1 MLVQLWDRTPFL
13 LGGYGY
19 NLLIAALAMLA
30 GTVIGLVVALARFTR
45 FLPVRLAGQG
55 VTSLCRN
62 IPSFVLMFYVA
73 FVFPVEIPWGVG
85 FVQVPLWIKATLAL
99 IIPTVGFASDQGL
112 AYLRQ
117 RQAGVADHG
126 ATFVTAW
133 VQYYLIVLMASA
145 TASVIGA
152 DEVVGRAN
160 RVIAVDSSPEFL
172 LLTYSYVC
180 LWFLITGLAVARLVR
195 YLAAYRGRSRQTD
208 SEPGWEPE

>member
-1 MLVQLWDRTPFL
+1 MLVHLWERTPFL
-13 LGGYGY
+13 LGGYGF
-19 NLLIAALAMLA
+19 NLLIAALAMTA
-30 GTVIGLVVALARFTR
+30 GTVIGLLIALARHARTAP
-45 FLPVRLAGQG
+45 LRLAGEA

-73 FVFPVEIPWGVG
+73 FVFPVELEWGG
-85 FVQVPLWIKATLAL
+85 TLVQVPLWIKATFAL
-99 IIPTVGFASDQGL
+99 IIPVIGFASDQGG

-117 RQAGVADHG
+117 KRKGQPDAGAV
-126 ATFVTAW
+126 FVTAW

-160 RVIAVDSSPEFL
+160 RVIAVDNSPGFL

-180 LWFLITGLAVARLVR
+180 LWFLVSGLGITGVVR
-195 YLAAYRGRSRQTD
+195 WLEVRRYHQNAPNSM
-208 SEPGWEPE
+208 

>member
-1 MLVQLWDRTPFL
+1 MTWADMFTQLWDRTPYL

-19 NLLIAALAMLA
+19 NLLIAALAMAL
-30 GTVIGLVVALARFTR
+30 GTVIGLGVALARRIR
-45 FLPVRLAGQG
+45 FLPVRLTGQG

-73 FVFPVEIPWGVG
+73 FVFPVEVSWGDSL
-85 FVQVPLWIKATLAL
+85 VQVPMWIKATLAL
-99 IIPTVGFASDQGL
+99 VIPTVGFASDQGL
-112 AYLRQ
+112 ALLRQ
-117 RQAGVADHG
+117 KRARVPDAG

-133 VQYYLIVLMASA
+133 VQYYLIILMASA

-160 RVIAVDSSPEFL
+160 RVIAVDNSPEFL

-180 LWFLITGLAVARLVR
+180 LWFLVTGLVVTRLIKK
-195 YLAAYRGRSRQTD
+195 YLRL
-208 SEPGWEPE
+208 

>member
-1 MLVQLWDRTPFL
+1 MSMGEMLVHLWERTPFL

-19 NLLIAALAMLA
+19 NLLIAALAMAA
-30 GTVIGLVVALARFTR
+30 GTAIGLVVAVARHARATPLR
-45 FLPVRLAGQG
+45 IVGEA

-73 FVFPVEIPWGVG
+73 FVFPVEVEWGDTL
-85 FVQVPLWIKATLAL
+85 VQVPLWIKATFAL
-99 IIPTVGFASDQGL
+99 IIPVIGFASDQGG

-117 RQAGVADHG
+117 KRSGLTDAGAV
-126 ATFVTAW
+126 FVTAW
-133 VQYYLIVLMASA
+133 IQYYLIVLMASA

-160 RVIAVDSSPEFL
+160 RVIAVDNSPGFL

-180 LWFLITGLAVARLVR
+180 LWFLVSGLGISALVR
-195 YLAAYRGRSRQTD
+195 SLHSARIADR
-208 SEPGWEPE
+208 